1 MLTPPAISAET
12 IAACLDDCYGLRIS
26 QVTFL
31 PIGADAKA
39 AVYRVVAD
47 DGTPYFLKLRRGD
60 FDEIAV
66 AVPAFLHAQGISQ
79 VMAPLMTTTR
89 ALWASGHG
97 FTWILYPY
105 FEGSNGFEKPLSDAQ
120 WVMFGRTLKAVHS
133 SILPP
138 ELARRAPREVYSPQ
152 WRDIVT
158 RFDEQVETSRYA
170 DPVAQHL
177 AAFWVSQQQDIRT
190 MVERAEQLGQA
201 LRQRADVSAAY
212 VPCHADIHAWNVL
225 RHAND
230 ERELAIVDWDNP
242 IFALKERDL
251 MFIGGGVGAI
261 WDSAREETLFY
272 QGYGATDIDPVALS
286 YYRYERIV
294 EDVASYGE
302 QIFGEQG
309 SVEDREEGLRQLM
322 GQFRPGRL
330 VDIAHRTYK
339 QLA

>member
-1 MLTPPAISAET
+1 MLTPPGISAET
-12 IAACLDDCYGLRIS
+12 ITARLGDCYGLRIS

-31 PIGADAKA
+31 PIGADANA

-47 DGTPYFLKLRRGD
+47 DSTPYFLKLRRGD

-66 AVPAFLHAQGISQ
+66 AVPAFLHTQGISQ

-89 ALWASGHG
+89 DLWASGHG

-120 WVMFGRTLKAVHS
+120 WVTFGRTLKAVHS
-133 SILPP
+133 SVLPP
-138 ELARRAPREVYSPQ
+138 KLARRAPREVYSPQ

-158 RFDEQVETSRYA
+158 RFDEQIETSTYA

-177 AAFWVSQQQDIRT
+177 AAFWVSQRQDIRT
-190 MVERAEQLGQA
+190 MVERAQQLGQA
-201 LRQRADVSAAY
+201 LRQRAGASEAY
-212 VPCHADIHAWNVL
+212 VLCHADIHAWNVL
-225 RHAND
+225 LHAND

-294 EDVASYGE
+294 EDVAAYGE
-302 QIFGEQG
+302 QIFREQG
-309 SVEDREEGLRQLM
+309 SAEDREEGLRQLM
-322 GQFRPGRL
+322 GQFRPGHL
-330 VDIAHRTYK
+330 VDIAHRTYER
-339 QLA
+339 LA